1 MIHSRFEVEIIEEY
15 ILEFATNFITEP
27 VLFLKVAKTAT
38 PDSMSPQA
46 LYDATRKSW
55 RISPKRA
62 MKAKYVFA
70 IHNNTVLEVYE
81 PQQWYLA
88 LSNDLRLAFEGVLA
102 PIDIRNK
109 YIGKEIPELKDRQN
123 PATTNFSID

>member
-1 MIHSRFEVEIIEEY
+1 
-15 ILEFATNFITEP
+15 
-27 VLFLKVAKTAT
+27 
-38 PDSMSPQA
+38 
-46 LYDATRKSW
+46 
-55 RISPKRA
+55 

-81 PQQWYLA
+81 PQLWYLA

-109 YIGKEIPELKDRQN
+109 YVGKEILELKDRQN